1 MENDISQ
8 EISLF
13 ARKILIGTRVMPII
27 PSSFGFNAWRALGNP
42 MYVKILG

>member
-13 ARKILIGTRVMPII
+13 VRKILIEILVMPII

-42 MYVKILG
+42 VYVKILG